1 MKMRRLGWRSRGI
14 TTAVGALAVLLVVA
28 WLALWTGA
36 AAEAWRMS
44 PQKVDVQSF
53 SVPQR
58 LTVAAQGSQKRSSG
72 GDASVP
78 LVTLDSEMSFTM
90 LGLTCDLPKDDGDV
104 IVRLRCSEDGSGWGP
119 WFEAPLE
126 YAGEGDGAPTAHIE
140 AMWTGAGRYVQI
152 RATAAGDSAPVEL
165 SGVKLVALD
174 TSPDVDVAERTLSFV
189 RTLAA
194 TAPTLRL
201 TASAGAA
208 TVDEPDLVTRA
219 AWGADES
226 LRSGDPVLATVKMA
240 FIHHTAGGN
249 DYSQADAPAIVRGIY
264 AYHTKSL
271 GWSDIGYNFLIDR
284 FGRIY
289 VGRAGGPK
297 QGVVGA
303 QVYGFNTGSTGIS
316 VMGTYTS
323 EQPSAQAVDALERLL
338 AWKLSLH
345 GVDPTG
351 QATLTCGG
359 TDKYDKGDTVTFP
372 TIAGH
377 RDANYTACPG
387 DALYALLPEVRASVA
402 AAIGEQSTATDPW
415 DVALKTLATPV
426 EVGTSVTYSGS
437 VATAAGS
444 SASGT
449 VTIQKRLAAGGDW
462 INWRTATLAADGS
475 YAVSVAMVNRQ
486 NWEFRAM
493 MPADSANLVGY
504 SSVVP
509 LTVGTPEAWDVA
521 LKTLATPVEVG
532 TSVTYSGSVATA
544 AGSSASGTVTIQKRL
559 AAGGDWINWRTATLA
574 ADGSYAVSVAMVNR
588 QNWEFR
594 AMMPADSANL
604 VGYSSVVPL
613 TVGTGERTTPVTTTE
628 ATLFTVSGRG
638 WGHGIGMSQW
648 GAYGLAKHGASY
660 KTILKHYYTGIG
672 FTTIKNATLR
682 VRLRSGLQSVKLTCA
697 SSYTAKGG
705 GSSLSIGGGVT
716 ATTTYVNG
724 AYRVSAGGKTK
735 TFSGAVTFAPTKG
748 QLSLITATDAGQT
761 GRHRGKIRVVRSGSS
776 LMMVNYVAM
785 ESYLRGVVPHEVSAS
800 WPAEALKAQACAAR
814 SYAERARRAATGE
827 WDVYCDVRSQ
837 VYSSVSR
844 EDSRTNAAIKAT
856 AGIVPSYKGTP
867 IQAFYFS
874 CSGGQTEN
882 IEYAWETTSQP
893 YLKGVDDPYDS
904 YATLHTWGPFTR
916 SEKQLK
922 SALGSAVKG
931 TVQAIYRVEKGSSPR
946 IVKAAIIG
954 SNGTTY
960 MHGSMLRTKLGLNST
975 WVTFKS
981 MSISPAAGDD
991 VSITKGTGLT
1001 IEGRVYPALSSGSKV
1016 QLYTKKGGVWSSQ
1029 SVATTRHSQSLSG
1042 GYVAKYSS
1050 YQVTVK
1056 PTATSVYYFKSGSA
1070 KSPQTIIQVS
1080 N

>member
-415 DVALKTLATPV
+415 TVALKTLATPV

-462 INWRTATLAADGS
+462 INWRTA
-475 YAVSVAMVNRQ
+475 
-486 NWEFRAM
+486 
-493 MPADSANLVGY
+493 
-504 SSVVP
+504 
-509 LTVGTPEAWDVA
+509 
-521 LKTLATPVEVG
+521 K
-532 TSVTYSGSVATA
+532 
-544 AGSSASGTVTIQKRL
+544 
-559 AAGGDWINWRTATLA
+559 LA

-837 VYSSVSR
+837 VYSGVSR

-1070 KSPQTIIQVS
+1070 KSPQTTIQVS